1 MGATALVK
9 TLFLTENYLI
19 ARFSLLSLDSVLL
32 SAKKIAVMALV
43 FATMAM
49 VLIMVGFRPSGP
61 SPIKTTISEILANP
75 PSWENKMVQ
84 VEGIIDGVVTIPEI
98 KLPFNYWL
106 IDKTSEADRIGV
118 LWKEKETLRVGETAL
133 VTGIVKSNYEKKLT
147 SEGWVNSTLVYY
159 IEAQAV
165 G

>member
-1 MGATALVK
+1 
-9 TLFLTENYLI
+9 
-19 ARFSLLSLDSVLL
+19 
-32 SAKKIAVMALV
+32 
-43 FATMAM
+43 
-49 VLIMVGFRPSGP
+49 
-61 SPIKTTISEILANP
+61 
-75 PSWENKMVQ
+75 MVQ

-118 LWKEKETLRVGETAL
+118 LWKEKETLRMGETAL

>member
-9 TLFLTENYLI
+9 ALLLTENYLI
-19 ARFSLLSLDSVLL
+19 AKFSLLSLDSALL

-43 FATMAM
+43 FATMAI
-49 VLIMVGFRPSGP
+49 VLIMVGFQPSSP
-61 SPIKTTISEILANP
+61 SPTKTTISEILADP
-75 PSWENKMVQ
+75 SSWENKLVQ
-84 VEGIIDGVVTIPEI
+84 AEGIIDGVVTIPEI

-106 IDKTSEADRIGV
+106 IGKTDEADRIGV
-118 LWKEKETLRVGETAL
+118 LWKGKETLRVGETAL
-133 VTGIVKSNYEKKLT
+133 VTGIVKCGYEQKLT

-165 G
+165 S